1 MSIKKTINNK
11 DIIGYAADVDPQ
23 YGQTVKTDHNY
34 NVHVRRSGSSAASSQ
49 RIGWT
54 VDADSLTIGSATR
67 TVVAYSAPQA
77 TIGGESN
84 RGCLHMIVS
93 SSPKSIGTNG
103 AELNRFSFSTLG
115 STLRLTASLTGYPAS
130 SNNNGASRNIGS
142 GESTWQSSSEYIY
155 RFNAVS
161 ADITLK
167 GATYFYRAAGGS
179 PRHYDPSAGGK
190 DYAGGVHVWTL
201 NVDSNDI
208 NDVKERFITSSA
220 MTTGDGF
227 GAAVCVNTNDY
238 GSYVFVGSPEYDSGS
253 ISSSGVVSYYKWSNT
268 SETYQGPT
276 TINYPLGS
284 GTGAHFGTSIDTDGT
299 LCAIGAPG
307 KDTVVV
313 YRQTSNFGFTKKM
326 TLVHPSS
333 SSSASRDFGSNISI
347 SGSYLAVGAPKDAD
361 SEGGNSGNAAGRV
374 FIYRKNDSDAYTLE
388 HEVAPTASLAVNRN
402 SFYGMS
408 VALDSG
414 YLIVGNGSY
423 GGSNYPGRV
432 YIYKSGSTGWTQ
444 DKIIDRPGT
453 NTYTYFGSSVAAS
466 NGMMVVSGH
475 GDHSTL
481 DDSGDSTGIANIYD
495 VTEVSTTNNVGRI
508 FRFSAKTVNNLRGNG
523 AGTNIKTIIGD

>member
-1 MSIKKTINNK
+1 MSIKKTIDNK

-23 YGQTVKTDHNY
+23 YGQTIKTINNY
-34 NVHVRRSGSSAASSQ
+34 NVHVRRSGSAAASSQ

-93 SSPKSIGTNG
+93 SSPKSLG
-103 AELNRFSFSTLG
+103 ASGADLNRFSLNTAG
-115 STLRLTASLTGYPAS
+115 NTLRLTASLTEYPAS

-142 GESTWQSSSEYIY
+142 GESTWQASSEYIY

-167 GATYFYRAAGGS
+167 DSNYFYRAAGGS
-179 PRHYDPSAGGK
+179 PGHYDSIGK

-201 NVDSNDI
+201 GVENSNI
-208 NDVKERFITSSA
+208 GDVKEYFITSSA

-227 GAAVCVNTNDY
+227 GAAVCVNTNDF
-238 GSYVFVGSPEYDSGS
+238 GSYVLVGSPEFDSDG
-253 ISSSGVVSYYKWSNT
+253 INSSGVVSYYKYNT
-268 SETYQGPT
+268 ATEKYQGPS
-276 TINYPLGS
+276 TIDYPLGT

-313 YRQTSNFGFTKKM
+313 YRQTANFEFTKKK

-361 SEGGNSGNAAGRV
+361 SEGGNSSNAAGRV
-374 FIYRKNDSDAYTLE
+374 FIYRKNDSDDYTLE

-423 GGSNYPGRV
+423 GGFNAPGRV
-432 YIYKSGSTGWTQ
+432 YIYKSGSTGWVQ
-444 DKIIDRPGT
+444 DTIIDRPGT
-453 NTYTYFGSSVAAS
+453 NTFTYFGSSVAAS

-495 VTEVSTTNNVGRI
+495 VTEVSTTNNEGRI